1 MQVHQP
7 LCSLIFTE
15 GGGRE
20 LAVFSN
26 SNELDFLYSKN
37 YLFFLKYPFYA
48 GIYVAIFL
56 MIWFVEKIIKRRTE
70 LKFETEK
77 RIAELQLKSIKNQ
90 LDPHF
95 TLNIINS
102 IGSLFYKKDNEKA
115 DYVFSKY
122 SKLLRSTILNSDK
135 IVTTLADEL
144 EYVENYLELERFRSD
159 GKFSWEL
166 KVDTN
171 IDKQI
176 KIPKMLIHTFVEN
189 SIKHG
194 LRHLEKAGK
203 LSISISD
210 NFDSSK
216 IIIQD
221 NGVGRRRANEIEFGN
236 TERGLKI
243 LDQILDLYFNL
254 MKVKIT
260 YNIEDLIDYDKN
272 SLGTEVNIEI
282 PINNAS

>member
-1 MQVHQP
+1 
-7 LCSLIFTE
+7 
-15 GGGRE
+15 
-20 LAVFSN
+20 
-26 SNELDFLYSKN
+26 
-37 YLFFLKYPFYA
+37 
-48 GIYVAIFL
+48 
-56 MIWFVEKIIKRRTE
+56 
-70 LKFETEK
+70 
-77 RIAELQLKSIKNQ
+77 
-90 LDPHF
+90 
-95 TLNIINS
+95 
-102 IGSLFYKKDNEKA
+102 
-115 DYVFSKY
+115 
-122 SKLLRSTILNSDK
+122 
-135 IVTTLADEL
+135 
-144 EYVENYLELERFRSD
+144 
-159 GKFSWEL
+159 
-166 KVDTN
+166 
-171 IDKQI
+171 
-176 KIPKMLIHTFVEN
+176 MLIHTFVEN

-254 MKVKIT
+254 MNVKIT